1 MLQLQS
7 AKSDIMVVLSNQQ
20 YKLQND
26 KKYIT
31 FIKVNDIFCL
41 FIFLLLFFLLHC
53 IYFNWH

>member
-20 YKLQND
+20 YTLQND

-53 IYFNWH
+53 IYFN